1 MNIARAVTAGLIGGV
16 AVDLFLIVARVAPF
30 PGIYQ
35 FIASTV
41 VGPVAF
47 TSTAYIG
54 LGLALHFFISIV
66 AALVYGWAATRSRAL
81 IEHPTAWGALFGLG
95 VMLVMQ
101 VVTAVAHAAQ
111 PPSVVGI
118 VVGLIAH
125 VVFFG
130 LPVAWY
136 IAISSKRRTLAA

>member
-1 MNIARAVTAGLIGGV
+1 MNIARAVTAGLIGGTT
-16 AVDLFLIVARVAPF
+16 VDLFLILARVAPF

-47 TSTAYIG
+47 TSTAYIA

-66 AALVYGWAATRSRAL
+66 FALAYAWAAARSRAL
-81 IEHPTAWGALFGLG
+81 TENPTAWGAVFGIA

-101 VVTAVAHAAQ
+101 VVTGLAHAAQ
-111 PPSVVGI
+111 PPSVMGI

-136 IAISSKRRTLAA
+136 IAFTGKRQ